1 MMPQST
7 AGGAFQR
14 MWNLKAFPSIINED
28 SGMASGIT
36 LGVKEKFPMG
46 WKKEQREKKGGDY
59 QLLQTHGILI
69 KITDN

>member
-14 MWNLKAFPSIINED
+14 MWNLEAFPSIINED

-46 WKKEQREKKGGDY
+46 WKKEQREKKGGAGLSIIAD
-59 QLLQTHGILI
+59 TWNINRNHW
-69 KITDN
+69 

>member
-1 MMPQST
+1 MPQST

-14 MWNLKAFPSIINED
+14 MWNLEAFPSIINED

-46 WKKEQREKKGGDY
+46 WKKEQREKKRGGELSIIAD
-59 QLLQTHGILI
+59 TWNINRNHW
-69 KITDN
+69 